1 MKNPFLLVI
10 EKDKNKN
17 KIKLITMNKN
27 NIDYSLL
34 AILDIWFSI
43 SAFALVSNS
52 IHFDLK
58 YTFAPTNPPPITK
71 V

>member
-34 AILDIWFSI
+34 AIRDIWFSI

-52 IHFDLK
+52 IHLLLK
-58 YTFAPTNPPPITK
+58 YTFAPTKPPPITK
-71 V
+71 H